1 MAIDIVYA
9 YGSNVTVTNTET
21 SLATTGGTTTGVPQS
36 ITDDGE
42 YVLMLDGVGA
52 LAKGDEYTLRIY
64 EKTETGGTQRVIAT
78 IPIVGAQ
85 SNPIYIM
92 SLRLG
97 VAWDITL
104 QRISANSRAFYW
116 TIRRVS

>member
-1 MAIDIVYA
+1 MAIDNVYT
-9 YGSNVTVTNTET
+9 YGSNVSVTNSET

-36 ITDDGE
+36 KTDAGE

-52 LAKGDEYTLRIY
+52 LVKGDEYTLRAY
-64 EKTETGGTQRVIAT
+64 EKSETGGTQRLLWTVSI
-78 IPIVGAQ
+78 IGAQ
-85 SNPIYIM
+85 STPIYIM
-92 SLRLG
+92 SLRFG

-104 QRISANSRAFYW
+104 QRVSANSRAFYW